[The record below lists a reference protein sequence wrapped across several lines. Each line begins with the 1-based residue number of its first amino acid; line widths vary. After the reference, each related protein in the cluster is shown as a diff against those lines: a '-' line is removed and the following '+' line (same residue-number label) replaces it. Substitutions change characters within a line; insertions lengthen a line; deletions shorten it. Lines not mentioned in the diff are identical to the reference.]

1 MLSVQCGFRRAAV
14 LYMVSLP
21 VPPLVLAPPSVLST
35 ARRHTLAEAAVHM
48 APRRHEMREG
58 QRELA
63 GLGGVHACAYWDHF
77 VPFYVQL
84 ASCEL
89 SPPALSRAPLSSLR
103 MIAREHGRGGAGLL
117 CVWAPPLHRRHQKEG
132 RGAGAGR
139 WTCR

>member
-1 MLSVQCGFRRAAV
+1 
-14 LYMVSLP
+14 
-21 VPPLVLAPPSVLST
+21 
-35 ARRHTLAEAAVHM
+35 M
-48 APRRHEMREG
+48 APRRHAMREG

-117 CVWAPPLHRRHQKEG
+117 CVWAPPLHRRHLSKG
-132 RGAGAGR
+132 GPGGGGGALDLPVS
-139 WTCR
+139 